1 MTKGEVKP
9 PSASP
14 EEDAQVDERPSST
27 PLDANIAMR
36 CVLNGKLQRFIQCF
50 EDEEDPF
57 KETVN
62 DMLNERDDDGKTPMD
77 MAAVLGRVE
86 MMKELINRGAEVNNP
101 TSSGYTSLHH
111 AACWG
116 KVGCLKVLVE
126 NGADIQNRTAHGER
140 PREIALRYQ
149 HPECVDFLDWAEAKQ
164 ILVNAIASIRDTMA
178 DPDKIQGKLD
188 RTDKATVT
196 TLCNEKADW
205 VDNTP
210 DATTQDFIT
219 QKEAL
224 EEAMEPIW
232 TKLSEPVP
240 EKEVKK

>member
-101 TSSGYTSLHH
+101 TSSGSYDHDQQVNHAFASQKPSQLHYSHLIVIGYAPRLANITGTSEYLSQLVSYLYVCPVWRFLQNPNVCIYIYIYTFSITSKTYVTHLNSSL
-111 AACWG
+111 
-116 KVGCLKVLVE
+116 
-126 NGADIQNRTAHGER
+126 
-140 PREIALRYQ
+140 IAL
-149 HPECVDFLDWAEAKQ
+149 
-164 ILVNAIASIRDTMA
+164 
-178 DPDKIQGKLD
+178 
-188 RTDKATVT
+188 VT
-196 TLCNEKADW
+196 
-205 VDNTP
+205 
-210 DATTQDFIT
+210 
-219 QKEAL
+219 
-224 EEAMEPIW
+224 
-232 TKLSEPVP
+232 SYS
-240 EKEVKK
+240 